1 MKKLPIIILLV
12 VSVCC
17 SIAFFFYSDYQ
28 NAKETKTSSSQK
40 YITDKPSMSSSS
52 SISSS
57 SSSSSTEASS
67 SSSDETD
74 KATKA
79 IITDYLESYVT
90 YDLTV
95 KSITDRATTLSK
107 LMTADAYK
115 TAEIQST
122 TDSLVAITN
131 KWLTTKQID
140 TSSGNVALVS
150 QAYQSSTVTPSA
162 SDKTRFYVELH
173 YKETPAT
180 TKESTDKTQLLW
192 LTVAND
198 KVSGVDIITTK

>member
-1 MKKLPIIILLV
+1 M
-12 VSVCC
+12 
-17 SIAFFFYSDYQ
+17 
-28 NAKETKTSSSQK
+28 
-40 YITDKPSMSSSS
+40 
-52 SISSS
+52 
-57 SSSSSTEASS
+57 
-67 SSSDETD
+67 
-74 KATKA
+74 
-79 IITDYLESYVT
+79 
-90 YDLTV
+90 TV

-115 TAEIQST
+115 TAGIQST

-192 LTVAND
+192 LTVTND
-198 KVSGVDIITTK
+198 KISGLEVISTK

>member
-1 MKKLPIIILLV
+1 MKKILIILFMLIAICSGV
-12 VSVCC
+12 V
-17 SIAFFFYSDYQ
+17 FFFYHQ
-28 NAKETKTSSSQK
+28 NAQTTKTSSSQR

-52 SISSS
+52 AISSS

-67 SSSDETD
+67 SSSEETD

-198 KVSGVDIITTK
+198 KVSGLDVITTK